1 MARHRFFTLSPEVLC
16 AIGYDGRF
24 QRVNPAF
31 AETFGYDERELRRIS
46 FVELA
51 SEEEQLTAKQEL
63 EHLVE
68 GSVTREFEIRCR
80 CAQGREKWLTWT
92 AKSYPK
98 EKVIYAA
105 ARDTTQHK
113 VAEQQL
119 KKYNHRLRELSAA
132 SQAATEAKSELLAN
146 VSHELRTPMSAILM
160 IAEVLQNNVANPDN
174 YEAVGII
181 KRNGEYL
188 LTLINQLLDIAKIEA
203 GKMSVEMISCSPYA
217 ILNEVESLVGIRAEE
232 KRLNF
237 AVATQGEIPETVRT
251 DPTRL
256 REVLINLVDNAIKF
270 TESGSVSISVSF
282 INSNSPQ
289 LRFDVQDTGIGMNA
303 AQVERLFEPFTQG
316 DSSTTREFGGTGLGL
331 TISRQLAKLLGGDI
345 SVTSEPGTGSTFSLF
360 ISTGPLDGVRF
371 VSNRNPEELALS
383 RTSNSIPP
391 PRLECRVLLAED
403 YPDIQRPVTYVLE
416 NAGASVT
423 IADNGQEAIELAL
436 AADQNDEPFN
446 IVLMDMQMPVVD
458 GYTATKRLREQ
469 GYDRPI
475 IALTAHAMESDRHK
489 CLEVGC
495 DDYVAKPLEMA
506 KLISLVYRHTAQPHD
521 SINRQLVKT

>member
-31 AETFGYDERELRRIS
+31 TEAFGYNERELRRIS
-46 FVELA
+46 FIELA
-51 SEEEQLTAKQEL
+51 TDEDQLTAKQEL
-63 EHLVE
+63 ERLVE

-105 ARDTTQHK
+105 ARDTTQQK

-119 KKYNHRLRELSAA
+119 KQYNHRLRELSAA
-132 SQAATEAKSELLAN
+132 SQAATEAKTELLAN

-203 GKMSVEMISCSPYA
+203 GKMAVEKLPSSPHA
-217 ILNEVESLVGIRAEE
+217 ILGEVESLVRIRAEE
-232 KRLNF
+232 KCLSFR
-237 AVATQGEIPETVRT
+237 VRTKGEIPETVQT

-256 REVLINLVDNAIKF
+256 REVLINLIDNAIKF
-270 TESGSVSISVSF
+270 TESGTVSVSVSYVD
-282 INSNSPQ
+282 SDPPQ
-289 LRFDVQDTGIGMNA
+289 LRFDVRDTGLGMNA

-345 SVTSEPGTGSTFSLF
+345 SVTSEPGKGSTFSLF
-360 ISTGPLDGVRF
+360 INTGPLDGIRF
-371 VSNRNPEELALS
+371 VSTRQPQSSENAA
-383 RTSNSIPP
+383 TGNSVSP
-391 PRLECRVLLAED
+391 PRLNCRVLLAED
-403 YPDIQRPVTYVLE
+403 YPDIQRPVKYVLE
-416 NAGASVT
+416 NTGATVT
-423 IADNGQEAIELAL
+423 IAENGQEAIDLVLDANRKE
-436 AADQNDEPFN
+436 EPFD

-458 GYTATKRLREQ
+458 GYTATRRLREQ
-469 GYDRPI
+469 GYNRPI

-489 CLEVGC
+489 CLDAGC

-506 KLISLVYRHTAQPHD
+506 KLIGLVHRHTQHAHSP
-521 SINRQLVKT
+521 NNTQLLIM